1 MYPYTLPLL
10 LLALLMGGSGQ
21 ASNLMREQRI
31 AAEITRGP
39 VGGELLWLQAGQ
51 TRFLAIHS
59 PATTRKTLGGVI
71 LLHDMGGH
79 PDRAEVIRPLRL
91 YLPTRGWDCLS
102 IQLPVAA
109 RGADAQAY
117 RPLIPQAA
125 ARIQAAIDYFKG
137 RNDRNLILLG
147 HGLGARMALESLA
160 RRQPKEVRALVA
172 IGLPT
177 PPRQADN
184 PVTRAMARLQIP
196 MLDLFGE
203 FDLEP
208 VTRGAGVRRRAARRA
223 DLDYRQVRVA
233 GADHSFSAL
242 QRALQLRVAAWLK
255 RVAGREITGPR
266 PSTD

>member
-39 VGGELLWLQAGQ
+39 VGGELLWPQAGQ

-79 PDRAEVIRPLRL
+79 PDRAGVIRPLRL

-184 PVTRAMARLQIP
+184 PVTRAMAGRPAGRPRLSA
-196 MLDLFGE
+196 
-203 FDLEP
+203 
-208 VTRGAGVRRRAARRA
+208 GAGSRGGPQLQRPAARAAAAGSRLAETGRRP
-223 DLDYRQVRVA
+223 
-233 GADHSFSAL
+233 GDH
-242 QRALQLRVAAWLK
+242 
-255 RVAGREITGPR
+255 GP
-266 PSTD
+266 TAIN